1 MNKIHAI
8 PFSNILLIGHSLG
21 GQISG
26 FVGKLVNEKVGKKLP
41 RIIAMDP
48 AGPLFDIRPENKR
61 LNKNDAEI
69 VEVIHSDGGTFGF
82 LKSCGT
88 IDFFPN
94 GGSSQPGCK
103 RIDLLDITSVVEPG
117 ESFLSNRS
125 INNFVIHFMNLLLHM
140 VTFYIRYSS
149 TYIHCEA
156 PIYN

>member
-1 MNKIHAI
+1 MNKSHAI
-8 PFSNILLIGHSLG
+8 PFNNILLIGHSLG

-26 FVGKLVNEKVGKKLP
+26 FVGKLINEKVGKKLP

-48 AGPLFDIRPENKR
+48 AGPLFDTRPEDKR

-82 LKSCGT
+82 LNSCGT

-103 RIDLLDITSVVEPG
+103 RIDLLDITSVIEPG
-117 ESFLSNRS
+117 ES
-125 INNFVIHFMNLLLHM
+125 
-140 VTFYIRYSS
+140 YIFK
-149 TYIHCEA
+149 
-156 PIYN
+156 